1 LEINNVGIIF
11 SCILGLIFIG
21 IIFKISVL
29 KILRL
34 ITNSLLGGLLIFFIN
49 QVGVRFGL
57 HIGLNLITSVFVGV
71 FGVPGAVLLL
81 VLNLF

>member
-1 LEINNVGIIF
+1 MEINNVGIIF